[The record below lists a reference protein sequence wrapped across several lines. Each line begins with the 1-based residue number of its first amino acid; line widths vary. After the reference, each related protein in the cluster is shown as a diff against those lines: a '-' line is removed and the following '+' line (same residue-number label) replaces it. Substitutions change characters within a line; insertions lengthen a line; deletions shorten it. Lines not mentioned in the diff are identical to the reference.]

1 MSGLQSVHLVL
12 RQYPITDLSSIRLAI
27 IVYVYKDFCY
37 TPIKTVLEN
46 AEMPRYVVTLTD
58 DEIQELKTLV
68 QKDGKG
74 YRIRYA

>member
-1 MSGLQSVHLVL
+1 
-12 RQYPITDLSSIRLAI
+12 
-27 IVYVYKDFCY
+27 
-37 TPIKTVLEN
+37 
-46 AEMPRYVVTLTD
+46 MPRYVVILTD